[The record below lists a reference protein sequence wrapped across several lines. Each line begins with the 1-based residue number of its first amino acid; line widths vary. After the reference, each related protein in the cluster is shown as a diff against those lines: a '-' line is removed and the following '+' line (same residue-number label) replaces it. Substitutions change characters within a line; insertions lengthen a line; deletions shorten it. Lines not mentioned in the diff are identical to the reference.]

1 MMMDGDYDDE
11 KKKALEEKD
20 EAYAEDDAHNTERAS
35 PISRLFYEV
44 REVILSVRRVLRA
57 LASSSSGHTLKFV
70 GFLGITATNALAQ
83 NYVPRL
89 TNLERTGVE
98 LQPGL
103 PQAASRVVTPVRD

>member
-1 MMMDGDYDDE
+1 MMDGDYDDE

-57 LASSSSGHTLKFV
+57 LASSSSSGHTLKFV
-70 GFLGITATNALAQ
+70 GFLGITTTNALAH
-83 NYVPRL
+83 YVPRL

-98 LQPGL
+98 LHPGL